1 MQNES
6 IDIALEVAN
15 QVERLPEQ
23 YRVVAFR
30 VLLEH
35 SLGIRPAA
43 LHGPSIT
50 KVSVSEEMSFSE
62 FLNEFE
68 ELKINPQKFA
78 AVAYYYEL
86 QRHENNVTQE
96 EIIDSMIDAGIHSG
110 DILIV
115 DRALEPVDNNVVIA
129 LINGELT
136 VKRIRKVD
144 DKLFLIA
151 DNSQYEPIQIQKE
164 MDFEI
169 WGVVTNVI
177 HSL

>member
-96 EIIDSMIDAGIHSG
+96 EIIDSMIDAGIRPPANFPR
-110 DILIV
+110 DIRV
-115 DRALEPVDNNVVIA
+115 ATSTKSALLMPSKEPK
-129 LINGELT
+129 NGQAAWQLT
-136 VKRIRKVD
+136 RTGRQFL
-144 DKLFLIA
+144 DKLRK
-151 DNSQYEPIQIQKE
+151 STEK
-164 MDFEI
+164 
-169 WGVVTNVI
+169 
-177 HSL
+177 

>member
-35 SLGIRPAA
+35 SMGIRPAA
-43 LHGPSIT
+43 LRGPSIT
-50 KVSVSEEMSFSE
+50 KISVSEEISFSE

-78 AVAYYYEL
+78 AIAYYYEL
-86 QRHENNVTQE
+86 QRQESSVTQE
-96 EIIDSMIDAGIHSG
+96 EIINTMIDAGLRPPANFPR
-110 DILIV
+110 DI
-115 DRALEPVDNNVVIA
+115 RASTSTKSALLMPSKEPK
-129 LINGELT
+129 NGQSAWQLT
-136 VKRIRKVD
+136 RTGRQSL
-144 DKLFLIA
+144 DKLHK
-151 DNSQYEPIQIQKE
+151 STE
-164 MDFEI
+164 
-169 WGVVTNVI
+169 
-177 HSL
+177 